1 MSTLANARDVLLL
14 IARLQRDVTVTD
26 VTTELGLP
34 KSSVSRTL
42 SMMAEYGFLERD
54 PVTRAYRPGNVVMEA
69 SWQFRAAHSTSS
81 LLEEAL
87 ATLVRQSGYTG
98 YINVLDNADALV
110 IHMRTGSR
118 SLQVYTP
125 PGSRAPAWSSAA
137 GRALMAGLSSN
148 ELLSRLPE
156 HFDDAR
162 GHAPRSLS
170 ELSARIEQ
178 IKLNGWS
185 LSRGEYISETA
196 GISAA
201 VVDPATGQ
209 GYGFG
214 LAIPRDELNE
224 SLIARLGIAVR
235 DAASQVGKRVGDP
248 FWLAFKTA
256 D

>member
-54 PVTRAYRPGNVVMEA
+54 TKTRAYRPGKVVMEA

-87 ATLVRQSGYTG
+87 ADLVRQSGYTG
-98 YINVLDNADALV
+98 YINVLDNQDALV

-125 PGSRAPAWSSAA
+125 PGTRAPAWSSAA
-137 GRALMAGLSSN
+137 GRALMAGLSSSA
-148 ELLSRLPE
+148 LLHLLPE
-156 HFDDAR
+156 SFADAR
-162 GHAPRSLS
+162 GSAPRSFA
-170 ELSARIEQ
+170 ELSGRIEE
-178 IKLNGWS
+178 IKTSGWS
-185 LSRGEYISETA
+185 LSRGEYVSDTA

-201 VVDPATGQ
+201 VVDPVSGQ

-214 LAIPRDELNE
+214 VAIPREELNDA
-224 SLIARLGIAVR
+224 LIDTLGAAVR
-235 DAASQVGKRVGDP
+235 DAANQVGKRVGDP
-248 FWLAFKTA
+248 FWLNFRPS
-256 D
+256 

>member
-26 VTTELGLP
+26 VTSELGLP

-54 PVTRAYRPGNVVMEA
+54 LVTRAYRPGKVVMEA
-69 SWQFRAAHSTSS
+69 SWQFRATHSTSS

-87 ATLVRQSGYTG
+87 ADLVRLSGYTG
-98 YINVLDNADALV
+98 YINVLDNQDALV

-137 GRALMAGLSSN
+137 GRALMAGLSNSD
-148 ELLSRLPE
+148 LLQTLPE
-156 HFDDAR
+156 NFDGAR
-162 GHAPRSLS
+162 GSAPRSLV
-170 ELSARIEQ
+170 ELSGRIEQ
-178 IKLNGWS
+178 IKSSGWS
-185 LSRGEYISETA
+185 LSRGEYVSDTA
-196 GISAA
+196 GVSAA
-201 VVDPATGQ
+201 VIDPVTGQ

-214 LAIPRDELNE
+214 LAIPREELSE
-224 SLIARLGIAVR
+224 ALIEKLGMAVR
-235 DAASQVGKRVGDP
+235 EAASQVGKRVGDP
-248 FWLAFKTA
+248 FWLNFHKI
-256 D
+256 